1 MVFIF
6 FVFLLA
12 DANDSS
18 SWVGGESVLLQQ
30 SNKILQS
37 SISAHSLAAPLT

>member
-30 SNKILQS
+30 SNKTAVKY
-37 SISAHSLAAPLT
+37 IST